1 MTLDLRTMFQT
12 WVTVL
17 SRPSEQVF
25 EAERLNP
32 LATLHTA
39 LMWVFLTA
47 VVTTIL
53 NVLHTQFMPSP
64 WRGIGPLLNYVP
76 TGLRPLFE
84 LTPPDTPLNML
95 VLLGGVIVAPIFFC
109 ITVGIQHLIAS
120 AWGSDRIRLE
130 PSGEVRKGKFGQYA
144 YLNATFYAPI
154 ALISAV
160 FAFVPIAG
168 FLIGTILSIY
178 SLRLSY
184 LVTRV
189 EYGLSTGNAILVVLS
204 PLFVAILLALGG
216 GIVFSVVSGLFS

>member
-17 SRPSEQVF
+17 IRPSEQVF
-25 EAERLNP
+25 EAERRNP
-32 LATLHTA
+32 VATLHTA
-39 LMWVFLTA
+39 LVWVFLTA

-53 NVLHTQFMPSP
+53 DFLHTQFMPSP

-84 LTPPDTPLNML
+84 LTPPDTPLALPL
-95 VLLGGVIVAPIFFC
+95 VGVIAAPIFFC
-109 ITVGIQHLIAS
+109 IAVGIQHLIAS

-160 FAFVPIAG
+160 SAFVPIAG
-168 FLIGTILSIY
+168 FLIGTILSFY
-178 SLRLSY
+178 SLKLTY
-184 LVTRV
+184 LATRV
-189 EYGLSTGNAILVVLS
+189 EYGLSPGNAILVVLS
-204 PLFVAILLALGG
+204 PFFVVILLALCG
-216 GIVFSVVSGLFS
+216 GIVFSVASGLFS